1 MSAPAVCARR
11 PSGTA
16 RTCPVNSRPSSV
28 STSAGGRAVRHGG
41 EGVDVLGVDP
51 EAGQEVEYRFQA
63 RTDGETALGRQA
75 ADEEAGSVLER
86 ARLHADGSAPF
97 PSPPRSNGG
106 GPRS

>member
-1 MSAPAVCARR
+1 VR
-11 PSGTA
+11 PS
-16 RTCPVNSRPSSV
+16 PVRHRSDLSGELEAEQRV
-28 STSAGGRAVRHGG
+28 TSAGGRAVRHGG